1 MPTPVKIQ
9 GGQTSIF
16 PGVDAA
22 VDPLYGA
29 MRVVPRP
36 FDYTWPAG
44 ITLGHYSAVGNTVAG
59 LLGANAVLAAF
70 RWTDASRL
78 AVPLRISVAVVG
90 VTAVATAQR
99 IDPITATIARNYTAR
114 DGTGATAIAF
124 TAAKSQAMRSNM
136 GQPILGSTGNF
147 DVASLVAG
155 LSGGTKQLDT
165 NPFGMAAVVLGPG
178 LTTLPQA
185 SPQTDLYKAEPG
197 HGEHPLV
204 LAQNEG
210 FIVSW
215 GATALATGSV
225 YVAVMVKWAE
235 LPVF

>member
-1 MPTPVKIQ
+1 MPMPVKNV
-9 GGQTSIF
+9 GGQTSIV
-16 PGVDAA
+16 PGTESAI
-22 VDPLYGA
+22 DPLYGA
-29 MRVVPRP
+29 TRVVTRP
-36 FDYTWPAG
+36 FDYTWPQG
-44 ITLGHYSAVGNTVAG
+44 ITLGHYSVVGNTVAG

-114 DGTGATAIAF
+114 DATLATAIAF

-136 GQPILGSTGNF
+136 GQSILGATGNF
-147 DVASLVAG
+147 DVCSGVAG
-155 LSGGTKQLDT
+155 LSGGTKTLDT

-185 SPQTDLYKAEPG
+185 SPQTDLYKAEAG
-197 HGEHPLV
+197 NGEHPLV

-225 YVAVMVKWAE
+225 YVAIMIKWAE
-235 LPVF
+235 LPIF